1 MSIALH
7 AAVPRRHLPA
17 VAVAVTVAGL
27 AVSAWNPHDRTTWFL
42 ETVWVLVGLPLVV
55 LTRRR
60 FPLTDLLCCLLAA
73 HALVLAVGGHY
84 TYAQVPVGDWVRDT
98 FGLARNPYDRFG
110 HLMQGFVPAV
120 LVRELLSRTSPLRG
134 SRWLA
139 PLTVCAC
146 LAFSAVFEMLE
157 WLAAVVGGHYTYAQV
172 PLGNW
177 LRDELGLER
186 NPYDRFG
193 HLMQGFVPAVLV
205 RELLSRTSPLR
216 GSRWLAPLTVC
227 ACLAFSAVFEM
238 LEWLAAVVG
247 GQAADAFL
255 ATQGDVW
262 DTQWDMFCALVGA
275 TVSVLVLS
283 RVHDRQLA
291 KLPLPDVTSSY
302 SGAAPTAGRRTST
315 RGTTPLP
322 R

>member
-1 MSIALH
+1 MT
-7 AAVPRRHLPA
+7 AVRRPLPA
-17 VAVAVTVAGL
+17 LLAGVVVVGVAL
-27 AVSAWNPHDRTTWFL
+27 SAWGAQDRTTWFL

-73 HALVLAVGGHY
+73 HALVLVIGGHY
-84 TYAQVPVGDWVRDT
+84 TYAEVP
-98 FGLARNPYDRFG
+98 F
-110 HLMQGFVPAV
+110 
-120 LVRELLSRTSPLRG
+120 
-134 SRWLA
+134 
-139 PLTVCAC
+139 
-146 LAFSAVFEMLE
+146 
-157 WLAAVVGGHYTYAQV
+157 
-172 PLGNW
+172 GNW

-238 LEWLAAVVG
+238 LEWLAAVLG

-275 TVSVLVLS
+275 TVSVLLLS
-283 RVHDRQLA
+283 RPHDRQLA
-291 KLPLPDVTSSY
+291 ARALTSSY
-302 SGAAPTAGRRTST
+302 SGAGSTAAAGTST
-315 RGTTPLP
+315 PGTTRP
-322 R
+322 RR

>member
-1 MSIALH
+1 M
-7 AAVPRRHLPA
+7 PA

-84 TYAQVPVGDWVRDT
+84 TYAQVPLGDWVRDT
-98 FGLARNPYDRFG
+98 FGLDRNPYDRFG

-146 LAFSAVFEMLE
+146 MAFSAVFELLE
-157 WLAAVVGGHYTYAQV
+157 WLAAEVGGH
-172 PLGNW
+172 
-177 LRDELGLER
+177 
-186 NPYDRFG
+186 
-193 HLMQGFVPAVLV
+193 
-205 RELLSRTSPLR
+205 S
-216 GSRWLAPLTVC
+216 
-227 ACLAFSAVFEM
+227 
-238 LEWLAAVVG
+238 
-247 GQAADAFL
+247 ADAFL

-262 DTQWDMFCALVGA
+262 DTQWDMFCALIGA

-283 RVHDRQLA
+283 RLHDRQLDA
-291 KLPLPDVTSSY
+291 LGVSATSG
-302 SGAAPTAGRRTST
+302 GAASTSAPRTST
-315 RGTTPLP
+315 GRTTRPP